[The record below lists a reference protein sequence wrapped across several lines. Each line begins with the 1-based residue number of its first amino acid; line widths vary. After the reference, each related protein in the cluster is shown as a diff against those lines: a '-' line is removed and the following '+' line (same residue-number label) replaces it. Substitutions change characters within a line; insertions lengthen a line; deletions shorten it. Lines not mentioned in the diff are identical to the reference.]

1 MKHQNQLREFKE
13 KQAKGEMPHFKE
25 KLDSY
30 KREFTKHNLLVSEET
45 YVELKATPEQS
56 LSLKEFI

>member
-1 MKHQNQLREFKE
+1 MKDR
-13 KQAKGEMPHFKE
+13 QAKGDVPLFKE
-25 KLDSY
+25 KLDAY
-30 KREFTKHNLLVSEET
+30 KREFTKHNLVVSEEA